1 MDTLELAVDVREAL
15 GKKARFLRRDGITP
29 ANIYGRNLDS
39 VALQLQSSDLVHAL
53 TQAGRNAV
61 LSVKVNGEKKPRTAV
76 IRNVQR
82 HPVTDSI
89 VHVDFL
95 QVDVT
100 RAITSDVPVLLVGE
114 SPLPKT
120 STVISQILSSIQ
132 VSGLPMD
139 IPSSVEADI
148 SVLVEVD
155 QSIHVSDLRLP
166 EGVEVLTDTDQMV
179 VRAAQG
185 RVSAADAAAEAE
197 AAEETEEGAEEATAE
212 AGAAETPAESED
224 S

>member
-100 RAITSDVPVLLVGE
+100 RAITSDVPILLVGE

-166 EGVEVLTDTDQMV
+166 DGVEVLTDADQMV

>member
-15 GKKARFLRRDGITP
+15 GKKARFLRREGLTP

-39 VALQLQSSDLVHAL
+39 VALQLQSADLIDAL
-53 TQAGRNAV
+53 TQGGRNAV
-61 LSVKVNGEKKPRTAV
+61 LAVKVKGEKAPRPAV

-95 QVDVT
+95 QVDIT
-100 RAITSDVPVLLVGE
+100 RAITSDVPVVLVGE

-120 STVISQILSSIQ
+120 STVISQTLGSIQ

-155 QSIHVSDLRLP
+155 QSILVSDLRLP
-166 EGVEVLTDTDQMV
+166 ASLEVITDADQMV

-185 RVSAADAAAEAE
+185 RVSAADAEAE
-197 AAEETEEGAEEATAE
+197 AAEEAEEGAEEAAE
-212 AGAAETPAESED
+212 AEGASETATESED

>member
-1 MDTLELAVDVREAL
+1 MDTLELAVDVRKAL
-15 GKKARFLRRDGITP
+15 GKKARFLRREGITP

-39 VALQLQSSDLVHAL
+39 VALQLQSADLIHAL
-53 TQAGRNAV
+53 TEAGRNAV
-61 LSVKVNGEKKPRTAV
+61 LAVKVNGEKKPRSAV

-82 HPVTDSI
+82 HPVTDHI

-95 QVDVT
+95 QVDIT
-100 RAITSDVPVLLVGE
+100 RAITSEVPVILIGE

-120 STVISQILSSIQ
+120 STVISQTLSAIQ

-166 EGVEVLTDTDQMV
+166 QGVEVLTDADQMV

-197 AAEETEEGAEEATAE
+197 AEDSVAEGAEEAGADE
-212 AGAAETPAESED
+212 VAAESPADSED

>member
-166 EGVEVLTDTDQMV
+166 DGVEVLTDADQMV

>member
-15 GKKARFLRRDGITP
+15 GKKARFLRREGITP

-39 VALQLQSSDLVHAL
+39 VALQLQSADLIYAL

-61 LSVKVNGEKKPRTAV
+61 LSVNVKGEKKPRTAV

-100 RAITSDVPVLLVGE
+100 RAITSDVPVLLIGE

-155 QSIHVSDLRLP
+155 QSIHVSDLQLP
-166 EGVEVLTDTDQMV
+166 EGVEVLTDADQMV

-185 RVSAADAAAEAE
+185 RVSAADAEAE
-197 AAEETEEGAEEATAE
+197 AAAEEAEEGAEEAATE
-212 AGAAETPAESED
+212 EGAPETSAESED

>member
-15 GKKARFLRRDGITP
+15 GKKARFLRRQGMTP

-39 VALQLQSSDLVHAL
+39 VALQLQTTDLINAL
-53 TQAGRNAV
+53 TQGGRNAV
-61 LSVKVNGEKKPRTAV
+61 LSVKVNGEEKPRPAV
-76 IRNVQR
+76 IRDVQL
-82 HPVTDSI
+82 HPVTDRI
-89 VHVDFL
+89 IHVDFL
-95 QVDVT
+95 QVDIT
-100 RAITSDVPVLLVGE
+100 RAITSDVPVVLVGE

-120 STVISQILSSIQ
+120 STVISQTLGSIQ

-139 IPSSVEADI
+139 IPRSVEADI

-155 QSIHVSDLRLP
+155 QSILVSDLPLP
-166 EGVEVLTDTDQMV
+166 ETVEVITNADQMV

-185 RVSAADAAAEAE
+185 RVSAADAAAEA
-197 AAEETEEGAEEATAE
+197 AEEAEEGAEEAGSAE
-212 AGAAETPAESED
+212 GEAATPAESED

>member
-15 GKKARFLRRDGITP
+15 GKKARFLRREGITP

-39 VALQLQSSDLVHAL
+39 VPLQLHSADLVHAL
-53 TQAGRNAV
+53 SEAGRNAV
-61 LSVKVNGEKKPRTAV
+61 LAVKVKGEKKPRPAV

-82 HPVTDSI
+82 HPVTDRI

-100 RAITSDVPVLLVGE
+100 RAITSDVQVVLVGE

-120 STVISQILSSIQ
+120 STVISQTLSSIQ

-155 QSIHVSDLRLP
+155 QSILVSDLQLP
-166 EGVEVLTDTDQMV
+166 EGVEVLTDADQMV

-185 RVSAADAAAEAE
+185 RISAADAAAEE
-197 AAEETEEGAEEATAE
+197 AEEAAADATAPTEDE
-212 AGAAETPAESED
+212 AAD
-224 S
+224 SAGTQDS

>member
-15 GKKARFLRRDGITP
+15 GKKARFLRRQGMTP

-39 VALQLQSSDLVHAL
+39 VALQLQTADLINAL
-53 TQAGRNAV
+53 TQGGRNAV
-61 LSVKVNGEKKPRTAV
+61 LAVKVNGEKEPRPAV
-76 IRNVQR
+76 IRDVQL
-82 HPVTDSI
+82 HPVTDHI

-95 QVDVT
+95 QVDIT
-100 RAITSDVPVLLVGE
+100 RSITSDVPVVLVGE

-120 STVISQILSSIQ
+120 STVISQTLGSIQ

-139 IPSSVEADI
+139 IPRSVEADI

-155 QSIHVSDLRLP
+155 QSILVSDLPLP
-166 EGVEVLTDTDQMV
+166 ENVEVITNADQMV

-185 RVSAADAAAEAE
+185 RVSAADAAAEA
-197 AAEETEEGAEEATAE
+197 AEEAEEGAEEAV
-212 AGAAETPAESED
+212 AAEGTAGTPDASED

>member
-15 GKKARFLRRDGITP
+15 GKKARFLRREGITP

-39 VALQLQSSDLVHAL
+39 VALQLHSADLVHAL
-53 TQAGRNAV
+53 SQAGRNAV
-61 LSVKVNGEKKPRTAV
+61 LAVKVKGEKKPRPAV

-82 HPVTDSI
+82 HPVTDHI

-100 RAITSDVPVLLVGE
+100 RAITSDVQVVLVGE

-120 STVISQILSSIQ
+120 STVISQTLSSIQ

-155 QSIHVSDLRLP
+155 QSILVSDLQLP

-185 RVSAADAAAEAE
+185 RISAADAAADE
-197 AAEETEEGAEEATAE
+197 AEEAAADAIAPTEDA
-212 AGAAETPAESED
+212 AADSAETQD

>member
-15 GKKARFLRRDGITP
+15 GKKARFLRREGLTP

-39 VALQLQSSDLVHAL
+39 VALQLQSADLIDAL
-53 TQAGRNAV
+53 TQGGRNAV
-61 LSVKVNGEKKPRTAV
+61 LAVKVKGEKAPRPAV

-95 QVDVT
+95 QVDIT
-100 RAITSDVPVLLVGE
+100 RAITSDVPVVLVGE

-120 STVISQILSSIQ
+120 STVISQTLGSIQ

-155 QSIHVSDLRLP
+155 QSILVSDLRLP
-166 EGVEVLTDTDQMV
+166 ASLEVITDADQMV

-185 RVSAADAAAEAE
+185 RVSAADAE
-197 AAEETEEGAEEATAE
+197 AAEEAEEGAEEAAE
-212 AGAAETPAESED
+212 AEGASETATESED

>member
-15 GKKARFLRRDGITP
+15 GKKARFLRREGLTP

-39 VALQLQSSDLVHAL
+39 VALQLQSADLIDAL
-53 TQAGRNAV
+53 TQGGRNAV
-61 LSVKVNGEKKPRTAV
+61 LAVKVQGEKAPRPAV

-95 QVDVT
+95 QVDIT
-100 RAITSDVPVLLVGE
+100 RAITSDVPVVLVGE

-120 STVISQILSSIQ
+120 STVISQTLGSIQ

-155 QSIHVSDLRLP
+155 QSILVSDLRLP
-166 EGVEVLTDTDQMV
+166 ASLEVITDADQMV

-185 RVSAADAAAEAE
+185 RVSAADAEAE
-197 AAEETEEGAEEATAE
+197 AAEEAEEGAEEAAE
-212 AGAAETPAESED
+212 AEGASETATESED

>member
-29 ANIYGRNLDS
+29 ANLYGRKLNS
-39 VALQLQSSDLVHAL
+39 VPLQLQSSDLIQAL

-61 LSVKVNGEKKPRTAV
+61 LAVHVKGEEKPRPAV

-82 HPVTDSI
+82 HPVTDHI

-95 QVDVT
+95 QVDIT
-100 RAITSDVPVLLVGE
+100 RAITSDVSIILIGE

-120 STVISQILSSIQ
+120 TTVISQTLSSIQ

-139 IPSSVEADI
+139 IPSSVETDI
-148 SVLVEVD
+148 SVLQEVD
-155 QSIHVSDLRLP
+155 QSILVSDLVLP
-166 EGVEVLTDTDQMV
+166 EGVEVLTDPDQMV

-185 RVSAADAAAEAE
+185 RVSAADAAAEA
-197 AAEETEEGAEEATAE
+197 AEEAEEGAEEAPAE
-212 AGAAETPAESED
+212 EGAAETPAESEE

>member
-15 GKKARFLRRDGITP
+15 GKKARFLRREGITP

-39 VALQLQSSDLVHAL
+39 VALQLQSADLVHAL
-53 TQAGRNAV
+53 VQAGRNAV
-61 LSVKVNGEKKPRTAV
+61 LSVNVKGEKKPRPAV

-82 HPVTDSI
+82 HPVTDRI

-95 QVDVT
+95 QVDIT
-100 RAITSDVPVLLVGE
+100 RAITSDVPVILTGE

-120 STVISQILSSIQ
+120 STVISQTLASIQ

-148 SVLVEVD
+148 SVLVQVD
-155 QSIHVSDLRLP
+155 QSIHVSDLILP
-166 EGVEVLTDTDQMV
+166 EGVEVLTDADQMV

-185 RVSAADAAAEAE
+185 RISAADAAAEEAEGTAAE
-197 AAEETEEGAEEATAE
+197 ADAEAPTEEAAAE
-212 AGAAETPAESED
+212 ASSETQNS
-224 S
+224 

>member
-15 GKKARFLRRDGITP
+15 GKRARFLRREGLTP

-39 VALQLQSSDLVHAL
+39 VALQLQSADLIDAL
-53 TQAGRNAV
+53 TQGGRNAV
-61 LSVKVNGEKKPRTAV
+61 LAVKVKGEKAPRPAV

-95 QVDVT
+95 QVDIT
-100 RAITSDVPVLLVGE
+100 RAITSDVPVVLVGE

-120 STVISQILSSIQ
+120 STVISQTLGSIQ

-148 SVLVEVD
+148 SVLIEVD
-155 QSIHVSDLRLP
+155 QSILVSDLRLP
-166 EGVEVLTDTDQMV
+166 ASLEVITDADQMV

-185 RVSAADAAAEAE
+185 RVSAADAEAE
-197 AAEETEEGAEEATAE
+197 AAEEAEEGAEEAAE
-212 AGAAETPAESED
+212 AEGASETATESED

>member
-15 GKKARFLRRDGITP
+15 GKKARFLRRQGMTP

-39 VALQLQSSDLVHAL
+39 VALQLQTTDLINAL
-53 TQAGRNAV
+53 TQGGRNAV
-61 LSVKVNGEKKPRTAV
+61 LAVKVNGEEKPRPAV
-76 IRNVQR
+76 IRDVQL
-82 HPVTDSI
+82 HPVTDNI
-89 VHVDFL
+89 IHVDFL
-95 QVDVT
+95 QVDIT
-100 RAITSDVPVLLVGE
+100 RSITSDVPVVLVGE

-120 STVISQILSSIQ
+120 STVISQTLGSIQ

-139 IPSSVEADI
+139 IPRSVEADI

-155 QSIHVSDLRLP
+155 QSILVSDLTLP
-166 EGVEVLTDTDQMV
+166 ESVEVITNADQMV

-185 RVSAADAAAEAE
+185 RVSAADAAAEA
-197 AAEETEEGAEEATAE
+197 AEEAEEGTEE
-212 AGAAETPAESED
+212 AGSAEGAAATPAESED

>member
-166 EGVEVLTDTDQMV
+166 DGVEVLTDADQMV

-197 AAEETEEGAEEATAE
+197 AAEETEEGAEEAIAE

>member
-1 MDTLELAVDVREAL
+1 MDTLELAVYVREAL
-15 GKKARFLRRDGITP
+15 GKKARFLRREGLTP

-39 VALQLQSSDLVHAL
+39 VALQLQSADLIDAL
-53 TQAGRNAV
+53 TQGGRNAV
-61 LSVKVNGEKKPRTAV
+61 LAVKVKGEKTPRPAV

-82 HPVTDSI
+82 HPVTDRI

-95 QVDVT
+95 QVDIT
-100 RAITSDVPVLLVGE
+100 RAITSDVPVVLVGE

-120 STVISQILSSIQ
+120 STVISQTLGSIQ

-155 QSIHVSDLRLP
+155 QSILVSDLRLP
-166 EGVEVLTDTDQMV
+166 ASLEVITDADQMV

-185 RVSAADAAAEAE
+185 RVSAADAEAE
-197 AAEETEEGAEEATAE
+197 AAEEAEEGAEEAAE
-212 AGAAETPAESED
+212 AEGASETATESED

>member
-1 MDTLELAVDVREAL
+1 MDTIELAVDVREAT

-29 ANIYGRNLDS
+29 ANIYGRNLNS
-39 VALQLQSSDLVHAL
+39 VSLQLPSADLTQAL

-61 LSVKVNGEKKPRTAV
+61 LSVKVKGERKVRPAV

-82 HPVTDSI
+82 HPVTDEI

-100 RAITSDVPVLLVGE
+100 RTLTSEVPILFVGE
-114 SPLPKT
+114 SPLSKG
-120 STVISQILSSIQ
+120 STVISQVLSSIQ

-139 IPSSVEADI
+139 IPSAVEVDI
-148 SVLVEVD
+148 SVLVEID

-166 EGVEVLTDTDQMV
+166 EGVEVLTDADQMI
-179 VRAAQG
+179 VRAALG
-185 RVSAADAAAEAE
+185 RVSAADAAAEEEEAE
-197 AAEETEEGAEEATAE
+197 AAAEVSGEQPAPEAA
-212 AGAAETPAESED
+212 AESED

>member
-1 MDTLELAVDVREAL
+1 MDTLELAVDVRQAL
-15 GKKARFLRRDGITP
+15 GKKARFLRREGITP

-39 VALQLQSSDLVHAL
+39 VALQLHSADLIHAL

-61 LSVKVNGEKKPRTAV
+61 LAVKVKGEKKPRPAV

-82 HPVTDSI
+82 HPVTDRI

-95 QVDVT
+95 QVDIT
-100 RAITSDVPVLLVGE
+100 RAITSDVPVILIGE

-155 QSIHVSDLRLP
+155 QSIHVRDLQLP
-166 EGVEVLTDTDQMV
+166 DSVEVITDSDQMV

-185 RVSAADAAAEAE
+185 RVSAADAAAEA
-197 AAEETEEGAEEATAE
+197 AEEAEEGAEAPAGEAD
-212 AGAAETPAESED
+212 AETSTESED

>member
-15 GKKARFLRRDGITP
+15 GKKARFLRREGLTP

-39 VALQLQSSDLVHAL
+39 VALQLQSADLIDAL
-53 TQAGRNAV
+53 TQGGRNAV
-61 LSVKVNGEKKPRTAV
+61 LAVKVKGEKAPRPAV

-95 QVDVT
+95 QVDIT
-100 RAITSDVPVLLVGE
+100 RAITSDVPVVLVGE

-120 STVISQILSSIQ
+120 STVISQTLGSIQ

-148 SVLVEVD
+148 SVLIEVD
-155 QSIHVSDLRLP
+155 QSILVSDLRLP
-166 EGVEVLTDTDQMV
+166 ASLEVITDADQMV

-185 RVSAADAAAEAE
+185 RVSAADAEAE
-197 AAEETEEGAEEATAE
+197 AAEEAEEGAEEAAE
-212 AGAAETPAESED
+212 AEGASETATESED